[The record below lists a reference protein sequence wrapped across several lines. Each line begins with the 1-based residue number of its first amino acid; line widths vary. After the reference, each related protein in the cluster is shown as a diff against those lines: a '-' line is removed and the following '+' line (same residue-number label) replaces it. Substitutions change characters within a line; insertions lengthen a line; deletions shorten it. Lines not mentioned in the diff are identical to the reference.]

1 MYNNKPSKTQHEV
14 LFNIPDYT
22 FKSSGQRDADSEE
35 SIKSMSAS
43 QAREA
48 AKNDDV
54 ASFKRIVAPKL
65 SLAEQGKLFNTV
77 RKALN

>member
-1 MYNNKPSKTQHEV
+1 
-14 LFNIPDYT
+14 
-22 FKSSGQRDADSEE
+22 
-35 SIKSMSAS
+35 MSAS